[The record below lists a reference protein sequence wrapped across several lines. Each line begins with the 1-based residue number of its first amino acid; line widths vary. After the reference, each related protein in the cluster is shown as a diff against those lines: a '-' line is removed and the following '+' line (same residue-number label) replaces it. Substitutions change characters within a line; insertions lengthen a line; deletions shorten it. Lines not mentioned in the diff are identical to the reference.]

1 MVKEYIK
8 EHLTRVIGTAIG
20 LIIGVLF
27 LTIGFW
33 STLLLALC
41 TFAGYFL
48 SGGEESRL
56 KIFTFFNK
64 VYNMIL
70 GIRSRK

>member
-8 EHLTRVIGTAIG
+8 EHLTRVIGTAVG

-33 STLLLALC
+33 STLLLAIC

-56 KIFTFFNK
+56 KIFTLFNK
-64 VYNMIL
+64 AYNMIL

>member
-41 TFAGYFL
+41 TSAGYFL

>member
-8 EHLTRVIGTAIG
+8 EHLTRIIGAAIG

-27 LTIGFW
+27 LAIGFW

-41 TFAGYFL
+41 TFAGYYL

-56 KIFTFFNK
+56 KIYGLFTRA
-64 VYNMIL
+64 YNMIL
-70 GIRSRK
+70 GIKSRK